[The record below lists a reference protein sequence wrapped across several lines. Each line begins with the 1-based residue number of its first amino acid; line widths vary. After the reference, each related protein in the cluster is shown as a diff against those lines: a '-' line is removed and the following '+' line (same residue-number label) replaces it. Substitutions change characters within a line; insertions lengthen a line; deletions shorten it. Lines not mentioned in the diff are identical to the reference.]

1 MASKKQVLSMELY
14 IVSTFIV
21 REQSWYKIEVLMLL
35 QVEWSNGKMSWVKEC
50 DLPSGLQ
57 GKHCRNIVK
66 AVDMVQF
73 GKKIRMLV
81 PNKSGEEAEDIVEK

>member
-1 MASKKQVLSMELY
+1 MGSC
-14 IVSTFIV
+14 
-21 REQSWYKIEVLMLL
+21 RP
-35 QVEWSNGKMSWVKEC
+35 WVKEC

-73 GKKIRMLV
+73 GKKIRML
-81 PNKSGEEAEDIVEK
+81 ALQ